1 MKKLNPRYFSAALGL
16 LAVFA
21 LWTAL
26 VCLVDVRPIGPL
38 QSAVGL
44 AGLNAFF
51 HRLTGVHM
59 SLYLLTDWLSLVP
72 LGFALGFALLGL
84 MQWIKRKQL
93 LQVDRSILSLG
104 GFYTVL
110 MAAYALFE
118 IAAVNYRPILIDGH
132 LEVSYPSSTTLLVL
146 CVMPTAIMQFHRRIK
161 HSAFRRCIDFAGTAF
176 IAFMVIGRLVS
187 GVHWLS
193 DIIGGALLSAG
204 LDLLYYSV
212 SGIASQNADGLQ

>member
-1 MKKLNPRYFSAALGL
+1 MKKRKLCVAAIL
-16 LAVFA
+16 LATFA
-21 LWTAL
+21 LWTLA
-26 VCLVDVRPIGPL
+26 VCLVDVQVIGPRD
-38 QSAVGL
+38 SAVGFAAL
-44 AGLNAFF
+44 NGLF

-59 SLYLLTDWLSLVP
+59 TLYLITDWLSLVP
-72 LGFALGFALLGL
+72 LGFAVGFALLGL

-93 LQVDRSILSLG
+93 LQVDRSILLLG

-110 MAAYALFE
+110 IAAYALFE

-132 LEVSYPSSTTLLVL
+132 LEISYPSSTTLLVL
-146 CVMPTAIMQFHRRIK
+146 CVMPTALMQLHRRIK